1 MSTSPLDIYSSQSLI
16 EEIINLAFEKKA
28 KNLISIDLR
37 GFSSLT
43 DYFIICHGKSEPQ
56 VKAIVDN
63 IRKGTSFKPRHL
75 EGYENKKWVL
85 LDYFDII
92 VHVFD
97 ENERDY
103 YSIEQIWADA
113 PKNEFH
119 DEEIERIQK
128 EIAEKHGFELVD
140 HSLVLYVRPKA

>member
-1 MSTSPLDIYSSQSLI
+1 MNNPKLENNSSQSLLK
-16 EEIINLAFEKKA
+16 EIINLAFDKKA
-28 KNLISIDLR
+28 KNLISLDLR
-37 GFSSLT
+37 DNSSLT
-43 DYFIICHGKSEPQ
+43 DYFIICHGNSEPQ

-97 ENERDY
+97 EKEREY
-103 YSIEQIWADA
+103 YSVENIWADV
-113 PKNEFH
+113 PKQQF
-119 DEEIERIQK
+119 DDERI
-128 EIAEKHGFELVD
+128 
-140 HSLVLYVRPKA
+140 

>member
-1 MSTSPLDIYSSQSLI
+1 MNKSKLDNNSSQSLLK
-16 EEIINLAFEKKA
+16 EIVQLAFEKKA
-28 KNLISIDLR
+28 QNLISLDLR
-37 GFSSLT
+37 GLSYLS
-43 DYFIICHGKSEPQ
+43 DYFIICNGTSEPQ

-97 ENERDY
+97 EEERDY
-103 YSIEQIWADA
+103 YSIENIWADA
-113 PKNEFH
+113 PKNEFN
-119 DEEIERIQK
+119 DEK
-128 EIAEKHGFELVD
+128 T
-140 HSLVLYVRPKA
+140 

>member
-1 MSTSPLDIYSSQSLI
+1 MNKPQLDTNSSQSLI

-28 KNLISIDLR
+28 KNLVSLDLR
-37 GFSSLT
+37 GLSSLT

-119 DEEIERIQK
+119 DEEI
-128 EIAEKHGFELVD
+128 
-140 HSLVLYVRPKA
+140 

>member
-1 MSTSPLDIYSSQSLI
+1 MNNNKLDNNSSQPLF

-28 KNLISIDLR
+28 KNLISLDLR
-37 GFSSLT
+37 GYSSLT
-43 DYFIICHGKSEPQ
+43 DYFIICHGSSEPQ
-56 VKAIVDN
+56 IKAIVDN

-97 ENERDY
+97 EKEREY
-103 YSIEQIWADA
+103 YSVENIWADV
-113 PKNEFH
+113 PRQEFN
-119 DEEIERIQK
+119 DETI
-128 EIAEKHGFELVD
+128 
-140 HSLVLYVRPKA
+140 

>member
-1 MSTSPLDIYSSQSLI
+1 MNKPQLDNNSSKSLL
-16 EEIINLAFEKKA
+16 EEIVQLAFEKKA
-28 KNLISIDLR
+28 QNLISLDLR
-37 GFSSLT
+37 GISYLS
-43 DYFIICHGKSEPQ
+43 DYFVICHGKSEPQ

-97 ENERDY
+97 EEERDY
-103 YSIEQIWADA
+103 YSIENVWADA
-113 PKNEFH
+113 PKNKFNY
-119 DEEIERIQK
+119 
-128 EIAEKHGFELVD
+128 EKT
-140 HSLVLYVRPKA
+140 

>member
-1 MSTSPLDIYSSQSLI
+1 MNNPKLDNNSSQSLF

-28 KNLISIDLR
+28 KNLISLDLR
-37 GFSSLT
+37 GYSSLT

-56 VKAIVDN
+56 IKAIVDN
-63 IRKGTSFKPRHL
+63 IRKGTSFRPRHL

-97 ENERDY
+97 EKEREY
-103 YSIEQIWADA
+103 YSIENIWGDVPQQEFAD
-113 PKNEFH
+113 
-119 DEEIERIQK
+119 ERI
-128 EIAEKHGFELVD
+128 
-140 HSLVLYVRPKA
+140 

>member
-1 MSTSPLDIYSSQSLI
+1 MKTSPLDIYSSQSLI

-28 KNLISIDLR
+28 KNLVSLDLR
-37 GFSSLT
+37 GLSSLT

-97 ENERDY
+97 EDERDY

-119 DEEIERIQK
+119 DEEI
-128 EIAEKHGFELVD
+128 
-140 HSLVLYVRPKA
+140 

>member
-1 MSTSPLDIYSSQSLI
+1 MVRTLTPSHTFLNIFRILNENVSSGYLFQSI
-16 EEIINLAFEKKA
+16 IDREIINLAFEKKA
-28 KNLISIDLR
+28 KNLISLDLR

-119 DEEIERIQK
+119 DEEI
-128 EIAEKHGFELVD
+128 
-140 HSLVLYVRPKA
+140 

>member
-1 MSTSPLDIYSSQSLI
+1 MKNPKLDNNSSQSLF

-28 KNLISIDLR
+28 KNLISLDLR
-37 GFSSLT
+37 GHSSLA

-56 VKAIVDN
+56 IKAIVDN
-63 IRKGTSFKPRHL
+63 IRKGTSFRPRHL

-97 ENERDY
+97 EKEREY
-103 YSIEQIWADA
+103 YSVENIWADV
-113 PKNEFH
+113 PKQQF
-119 DEEIERIQK
+119 DDERI
-128 EIAEKHGFELVD
+128 
-140 HSLVLYVRPKA
+140 

>member
-1 MSTSPLDIYSSQSLI
+1 MKNPKLDNNSSQSLF

-28 KNLISIDLR
+28 KNLISLDLR
-37 GFSSLT
+37 GHSSIT
-43 DYFIICHGKSEPQ
+43 DYFIICHGNSEPQ
-56 VKAIVDN
+56 IKAIVDN

-97 ENERDY
+97 EKEREY
-103 YSIEQIWADA
+103 YSVENIWADV
-113 PKNEFH
+113 PKQEFS
-119 DEEIERIQK
+119 DERI
-128 EIAEKHGFELVD
+128 
-140 HSLVLYVRPKA
+140 

>member
-1 MSTSPLDIYSSQSLI
+1 MNKSQLDNNSSQSLL
-16 EEIINLAFEKKA
+16 EEIVQLAFEKKA
-28 KNLISIDLR
+28 QNLISLDLR
-37 GFSSLT
+37 GLSYLS
-43 DYFIICHGKSEPQ
+43 DYFIICNGKSEPQ

-97 ENERDY
+97 EEERDY
-103 YSIEQIWADA
+103 YSIENIWADA
-113 PKNEFH
+113 PRNEFN
-119 DEEIERIQK
+119 DEK
-128 EIAEKHGFELVD
+128 T
-140 HSLVLYVRPKA
+140 

>member
-1 MSTSPLDIYSSQSLI
+1 MNRSQLDNNSSQPLLD
-16 EEIINLAFEKKA
+16 EIVSLAFEKKA
-28 KNLISIDLR
+28 KEVISLDLR
-37 GFSSLT
+37 GLSSIT
-43 DYFIICHGKSEPQ
+43 DYYIICHGNSEPQ

-97 ENERDY
+97 EEERNY
-103 YSIEQIWADA
+103 YSLENVWADA
-113 PKNEFH
+113 PKKEFN
-119 DEEIERIQK
+119 DEKI
-128 EIAEKHGFELVD
+128 
-140 HSLVLYVRPKA
+140 

>member
-1 MSTSPLDIYSSQSLI
+1 MNKPQLENHSSQSLLKD
-16 EEIINLAFEKKA
+16 IIRLAYEKKA
-28 KNLISIDLR
+28 KKIITLDLR
-37 GFSSLT
+37 GLSSLG

-63 IRKGTSFKPRHL
+63 IRKSTINKPRHV

-85 LDYFDII
+85 IDYFDII

-97 ENERDY
+97 QNEREY

-113 PKNEFH
+113 PRKEFD
-119 DEEIERIQK
+119 DEKI
-128 EIAEKHGFELVD
+128 
-140 HSLVLYVRPKA
+140 

>member
-1 MSTSPLDIYSSQSLI
+1 MNKPQLDNNSSQSLL
-16 EEIINLAFEKKA
+16 EEIIRLAFEKKA
-28 KNLISIDLR
+28 EGLITLDLK
-37 GFSSLT
+37 GLSYLS

-75 EGYENKKWVL
+75 EGYDNKKWVL

-97 ENERDY
+97 KDERKY
-103 YSIEQIWADA
+103 YSIEKIWADA
-113 PKNEFH
+113 P
-119 DEEIERIQK
+119 IK
-128 EIAEKHGFELVD
+128 EYTYEKT
-140 HSLVLYVRPKA
+140 

>member
-1 MSTSPLDIYSSQSLI
+1 MNKLQLDNNSGQSLQEQI
-16 EEIINLAFEKKA
+16 VQLAFEKKA
-28 KNLISIDLR
+28 QNLILLDLR
-37 GFSSLT
+37 GLSFLS

-97 ENERDY
+97 EEERGY
-103 YSIEQIWADA
+103 YSIENIWADA
-113 PKNEFH
+113 PKKEFS
-119 DEEIERIQK
+119 DETT
-128 EIAEKHGFELVD
+128 
-140 HSLVLYVRPKA
+140 

>member
-1 MSTSPLDIYSSQSLI
+1 MNNHKLDNNSSQPLF

-28 KNLISIDLR
+28 KNLISLDLR
-37 GFSSLT
+37 GYSSLT
-43 DYFIICHGKSEPQ
+43 DYFIICHGSSEPQ
-56 VKAIVDN
+56 IKAIVDN

-97 ENERDY
+97 EKEREY
-103 YSIEQIWADA
+103 YSVENIWADV
-113 PKNEFH
+113 PKQEFN
-119 DEEIERIQK
+119 DERI
-128 EIAEKHGFELVD
+128 
-140 HSLVLYVRPKA
+140 